1 MNFEELKNPELQGK
15 LKTAKTADDIIEL
28 AASEGIDLSEEQL
41 QGISGGSDWSLCDD
55 HECQKFGGG
64 LR

>member
-1 MNFEELKNPELQGK
+1 MDFENLKNPELQGK
-15 LKTAKTADDIIEL
+15 LKAAETAEELIGL

-55 HECQKFGGG
+55 NECQKFGGG
-64 LR
+64 FR